1 MILMKILRAYLFIV
15 LSLSLITNIGANS
28 EEVYVTLS
36 EKCKS
41 FDKGDINWHYNNCDQ
56 LLSSKKNNEPL
67 KSAFKINKKEKVKYL
82 GQSGYDLGY
91 FYTRAFKINDLRDD
105 GVVYYKFEVKT
116 GNAGWYYRLN
126 KDHEVISKGNFQYKK
141 DKIAFELIDDNN
153 FFLWKVST
161 ASEIVDINSEHYDY
175 KGYRRYQYVEAE
187 EDAQNKIYSSIKNFE
202 EAKYVKVGS
211 KKNNISSFGYEIA
224 KKYDDSDDNL
234 NKLWNL
240 ILEDKNI
247 KKKYLK
253 YSKKKAKIKGKPI
266 KSMGLAVFIDYK
278 KELSIITEDK
288 NLKRL
293 SSPISWGWE
302 YSHKDQTVFDG
313 FEAIRNCYKSVR
325 KKKLSLTDGE
335 CVLVDF
341 RRITDDSQY
350 PVTWLNYLIETK
362 KNRILLAKDSEKFKQ
377 QITGEKVADRSWISD
392 YSIEKRIAGEKVAD
406 KSWISD
412 YSIEKRITDEKVAEK
427 KRITDEKVA
436 EKKRITDEK
445 VAEEKRITDE
455 KVAEEKRI
463 TDEKVAEEK
472 KLSLIPVEIDLE
484 FSQQFLEN
492 VKAFIKL
499 YPDELDIIKVFE
511 FILITRPI
519 TDDILNDKLKEDL
532 KLFIEF
538 TNSSDQFVKYIT
550 DIKKGQ

>member
-1 MILMKILRAYLFIV
+1 MKILRAYLFIV
-15 LSLSLITNIGANS
+15 LGLGLTFSANS
-28 EEVYVTLS
+28 EERNGTLRVPTT
-36 EKCKS
+36 EKCNS
-41 FDKGDINWHYNNCDQ
+41 FDKGDRNWNYNNCDQ
-56 LLSSKKNNEPL
+56 FKLGSL
-67 KSAFKINKKEKVKYL
+67 KSAIKINKKEKVEYL
-82 GQSGYDLGY
+82 KSNNTAYWDFMQ
-91 FYTRAFKINDLRDD
+91 FKINDLRGD
-105 GVVYYKFEVKT
+105 GIVYYIFDVDK
-116 GNAGWYYRLN
+116 YYRVN
-126 KDHEVISKGNFQYKK
+126 EKYEVVSKGSYKFKK
-141 DKIAFELIDDNN
+141 DKKIYELKTKDNQK
-153 FFLWKVST
+153 FLFKISISSQV
-161 ASEIVDINSEHYDY
+161 VDIKSKFYEKFYDY
-175 KGYRRYQYVEAE
+175 KGYRRYQLLLTDTKEQE
-187 EDAQNKIYSSIKNFE
+187 QIKSSLKNFE
-202 EAKYVKVGS
+202 EAKYVRVGS

-325 KKKLSLTDGE
+325 KKKLSLTDGK

-350 PVTWLNYLIETK
+350 PVTWLNFLIETK

-377 QITGEKVADRSWISD
+377 QIADEKVAKGKRITGEKVADKSWISD

-412 YSIEKRITDEKVAEK
+412 YSI
-427 KRITDEKVA
+427 
-436 EKKRITDEK
+436 
-445 VAEEKRITDE
+445 EKRITDE